1 MKKVPSKILKI
12 IGTSTLGLFLILG
25 NTVPALAS
33 TGDLTSEIRTLLQTQ
48 YANPL
53 PPEALN
59 EPTYQKMLADLK
71 DPYTL
76 YLSPKAYQDF
86 LNMMEMKFTGI
97 GIYANIVPQGVEVTG
112 VIPGSPAEAAGLTK
126 GDIIMDADGHHLAGL
141 MQEDALNYLRGPAG
155 SQTELIVLEGTDP
168 KIVKVTRAII
178 TQPDVSGQ
186 VIDGHIG
193 YIAISTFGR
202 GTVDAFKSEVETLK
216 NSQNA
221 KVDSWIIDMR
231 NNPGGYFDSAV
242 DLAGYFIGPSSTV
255 QVKDH
260 AGNITLYPAVPHSFV
275 LNQPMVFLTN
285 ENTASAAEI
294 LSAAVQDHQK
304 ALLVG
309 TKTYGKGSV
318 QGVFLL
324 PDGGALKMT
333 VGHFFSPLGHTIDKV
348 GVSPDVAVD
357 EDQAEKVGELL
368 LSDTP
373 EILLNN
379 TANPNSGNSTVNSGS
394 IANSD
399 SGSVSSGS
407 SGSGSS
413 GSTKAGNSSNAEN
426 AASAGYVKLALNGQ
440 VFDVSLQALRSPEY
454 WADWQAVLQS
464 LAASSDI
471 QTLSNHSWQPANQED
486 LSQRWPLFYPGYA
499 NLGTLKDIPLD
510 KKFTVHFS
518 SPINMSTVNAQNV
531 ELINANSGQ
540 RVPVS
545 FHPLSTTDLQVIP
558 QGPLQAGTEYWL
570 AVHPE
575 IQDLSGHPLG
585 GGGLAVAR
593 TLPK

>member
-12 IGTSTLGLFLILG
+12 IGTSTLGLCLILG
-25 NTVPALAS
+25 NTVPAIAS

-53 PPEALN
+53 PPGALN

-76 YLSPKAYQDF
+76 YLSPEAYQDF

-112 VIPGSPAEAAGLTK
+112 VIPGSPAEVAGLTK

-155 SQTELIVLEGTDP
+155 SPTELIVLEGTDP

-260 AGNITLYPAVPHSFV
+260 AGNITLYPAQPHSFV

-373 EILLNN
+373 EVLLKN
-379 TANPNSGNSTVNSGS
+379 TGNPNSGNSTVNSGNT
-394 IANSD
+394 ANFD
-399 SGSVSSGS
+399 NGSVSSGS
-407 SGSGSS
+407 DS
-413 GSTKAGNSSNAEN
+413 ADNAN
-426 AASAGYVKLALNGQ
+426 QGYVKLALNGQ
-440 VFDVSLQALRSPEY
+440 VFDVSLQALRSPDY

-464 LAASSDI
+464 LKAPSDI

-486 LSQRWPLFYPGYA
+486 LSQRWSLFYPGYA
-499 NLGTLKDIPLD
+499 NLGTLKAIPLD

-558 QGPLQAGTEYWL
+558 QESLQAGTEYWL
-570 AVHPE
+570 AVHPD
-575 IQDLSGHPLG
+575 IQDPCGHPLG
-585 GGGLAVAR
+585 GGGLAVAQ
-593 TLPK
+593 TLPE